1 MWLSNIHNIK
11 TLAIKKKWMDERQVT
26 SHIKY
31 QRGMKPQMGYYI
43 AVTFSKAHEA
53 LLASKGPRQI
63 VFMT

>member
-1 MWLSNIHNIK
+1 
-11 TLAIKKKWMDERQVT
+11 MDERQVT